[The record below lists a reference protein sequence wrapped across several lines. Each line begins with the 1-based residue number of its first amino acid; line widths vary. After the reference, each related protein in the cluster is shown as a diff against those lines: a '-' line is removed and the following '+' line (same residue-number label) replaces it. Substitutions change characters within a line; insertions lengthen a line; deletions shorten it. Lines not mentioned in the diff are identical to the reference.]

1 MKRILLIAMVV
12 CLSMYSSFAQLPNG
26 SLAPDWT
33 LTDLNGTTHN
43 LYSYLDS
50 GYTVFIDF
58 SAVWCGPC
66 WSYHIS
72 GALENLY
79 IDHGPAGYPN
89 VSPATTN
96 DVMVFFIEGDA
107 NTVANLGGS
116 GGGTQ
121 GDWITGTPYPIICT
135 DGTVNNAAVTS
146 SYSIGYWPTIY
157 RICPDRVLIES
168 GQSSNPYSFVSSCPP
183 PTTNINDVKAMAY
196 EGVTETCSGS
206 LSPELKVQN
215 YGLTT
220 LTSFDIE
227 VLVNGVQNSVTP
239 WTGNLAT
246 YQLTTIP
253 LPAINGITGTSQIEI
268 KTTNP
273 NGGADD
279 DMSNND
285 VSFTATLAY
294 QAAHVNVTIA
304 ITTDQYGSET
314 TWDIK
319 TSSGVAIASGG
330 PYADGSVSIQT
341 PVTTTLLQDQ
351 CYTFTIYD
359 AYGDGICCNY
369 GQGSYSVTDGNAY
382 SLASGGQ
389 FTDEESVQFKTNIS
403 APQSWDCISPG
414 NCQDPGTGNGQYNS
428 YVQCL
433 TACFSTDI
441 DENISERDFILFPN
455 PANDI
460 ATLSFTT
467 TETSKT
473 IVTITNILGE
483 IIYSNEIGSLNVGQH
498 IMPISTYEITEGIY
512 FINLITNNKI
522 ITKKITI
529 VR

>member
-1 MKRILLIAMVV
+1 MVV
-12 CLSMYSSFAQLPNG
+12 CISMYSSFAQLPNG

-66 WSYHIS
+66 WSYHTS
-72 GALENLY
+72 GALEDLY
-79 IDHGPAGYPN
+79 MNHGPAGFPN
-89 VSPATTN
+89 VSLNTTN
-96 DVMVFFIEGDA
+96 DVMVFFIEGDGSS
-107 NTVANLGGS
+107 VAQLNGGS
-116 GGGTQ
+116 GSVGN
-121 GDWITGTPYPIICT
+121 WVSGTPYPIICT

-146 SYSIGYWPTIY
+146 AYSIGYWPTIY

-168 GQSSNPYSFVSSCPP
+168 GQSSNPYSFVGSCPP

-196 EGVTETCSGS
+196 EGETETCTGN
-206 LSPELKVQN
+206 LTPDIKIQN

-227 VLVNGVQNSVTP
+227 VFVNGVQNSVTP

-246 YQLTTIP
+246 YQLTTITLP
-253 LPAINGITGTSQIEI
+253 LITGISANANIEI

-273 NGGADD
+273 NGGVDD
-279 DMSNND
+279 DITNND

-294 QAAHVNVTIA
+294 QNTHVDVTVA

-319 TSSGVAIASGG
+319 ISSGASISSGG
-330 PYADGSVSIQT
+330 PYADGAVSVQT
-341 PVTTTLLQDQ
+341 PVTVTLSPDE

-359 AYGDGICCNY
+359 SYGDGICCNY
-369 GQGSYSVTDGNAY
+369 GQGSYSVIDGNTY

-389 FTDEESVQFKTNIS
+389 FTDEESAQFRTGISSPSSIEETNIFEK
-403 APQSWDCISPG
+403 ISI
-414 NCQDPGTGNGQYNS
+414 Y
-428 YVQCL
+428 
-433 TACFSTDI
+433 
-441 DENISERDFILFPN
+441 PN
-455 PANDI
+455 PVNDI

-467 TETSKT
+467 TEKSKT
-473 IVTITNILGE
+473 AISITNILGE
-483 IIYSNEIGSLNVGQH
+483 IVYINEIGNITSGQH
-498 IMPISTYEITEGIY
+498 IMPISTSKITEGLY
-512 FINLITNNKI
+512 FVNLITSNSI

>member
-1 MKRILLIAMVV
+1 MKRILLIALVA
-12 CLSMYSSFAQLPNG
+12 CLSISSSFAQLPN
-26 SLAPDWT
+26 SRIAPDWT

-43 LYSYLDS
+43 MYSYLDS

-66 WSYHIS
+66 WNYHNS

-89 VSPATTN
+89 VSPTTTN
-96 DVMVFFIEGDA
+96 DVMVFFIEGDGNA
-107 NTVANLGGS
+107 VACIQ
-116 GGGTQ
+116 GTGCGTY
-121 GDWITGTPYPIICT
+121 GDWTAGTPYPIICT
-135 DGTVNNAAVTS
+135 DGTVNNTAVTS
-146 SYSIGYWPTIY
+146 AYSIGYWPTVY

-183 PTTNINDVKAMAY
+183 PTTNANDVKAMTY
-196 EGVTETCSGS
+196 EGATETCLGT
-206 LSPELKVQN
+206 LTPELKVQN

-246 YQLTTIP
+246 YQLTTIT
-253 LPAINGITGTSQIEI
+253 LPTISGITGTSQIEI

-273 NGGADD
+273 NGGIDN

-285 VSFTATLAY
+285 VSFVATLAY
-294 QAAHVNVTIA
+294 QSAHIDVTVA

-319 TSSGVAIASGG
+319 AAGLTVSSGG
-330 PYADGSVSIQT
+330 PWTDLSGSGTTVQT
-341 PVTTTLLQDQ
+341 PVIVTLSPDE

-359 AYGDGICCNY
+359 SYGDGICCSY
-369 GQGSYSVTDGNAY
+369 GNGGYSVTDGNSY
-382 SLASGGQ
+382 TLASGGYTTAS
-389 FTDEESVQFKTNIS
+389 FTDEESAQFRTGVTSPSSIEENSIVETIS
-403 APQSWDCISPG
+403 I
-414 NCQDPGTGNGQYNS
+414 
-428 YVQCL
+428 
-433 TACFSTDI
+433 
-441 DENISERDFILFPN
+441 FPN
-455 PANDI
+455 PVNDI

-467 TETSKT
+467 TEKSKT
-473 IVTITNILGE
+473 AITIFNILGE
-483 IIYSNEIGSLNVGQH
+483 VVYSNEIGSLASGQH
-498 IMPISTYEITEGIY
+498 IMPISTSGISEGMY
-512 FINLITNNKI
+512 FVNLITNNKI

>member
-1 MKRILLIAMVV
+1 MVV

-79 IDHGPAGYPN
+79 IDHGPTGYPN
-89 VSPATTN
+89 VSPNTTN
-96 DVMVFFIEGDA
+96 DVMVFFIEGDGSS
-107 NTVANLGGS
+107 VAQLNGGS
-116 GGGTQ
+116 GSVGN
-121 GDWITGTPYPIICT
+121 WVSGTPYPIICT

-146 SYSIGYWPTIY
+146 AYSIGYWPTIY
-157 RICPDRVLIES
+157 RICPDRMLIES

-196 EGVTETCSGS
+196 EGATETCTGN
-206 LSPELKVQN
+206 LTPEIKIQN

-220 LTSFDIE
+220 LTYFDIE

-239 WTGNLAT
+239 WIGNLAT

-253 LPAINGITGTSQIEI
+253 LPAITGITGTSQIEI

-294 QAAHVNVTIA
+294 QAAHIDITIA

-319 TSSGVAIASGG
+319 TSSGTSISSGG
-330 PYADGSVSIQT
+330 PYADGAVSVQT
-341 PVTTTLLQDQ
+341 PVIATLSPDE

-359 AYGDGICCNY
+359 SYGDGICCNY

-389 FTDEESVQFKTNIS
+389 FTDEESAQFRTGISSPSSIEETNIVEK
-403 APQSWDCISPG
+403 ISI
-414 NCQDPGTGNGQYNS
+414 Y
-428 YVQCL
+428 
-433 TACFSTDI
+433 
-441 DENISERDFILFPN
+441 PN
-455 PANDI
+455 PVNDI

-467 TETSKT
+467 TEKSKT
-473 IVTITNILGE
+473 AISITNILGE
-483 IIYSNEIGSLNVGQH
+483 IVYLNEIGKITSGQH
-498 IMPISTYEITEGIY
+498 IMPISTSEITEGLY
-512 FINLITNNKI
+512 FVTLITSNRI

-529 VR
+529 VK

>member
-1 MKRILLIAMVV
+1 M
-12 CLSMYSSFAQLPNG
+12 
-26 SLAPDWT
+26 
-33 LTDLNGTTHN
+33 
-43 LYSYLDS
+43 YSYLDS

-66 WSYHIS
+66 WSYHNS

-89 VSPATTN
+89 VSPTTTN
-96 DVMVFFIEGDA
+96 DVMVFFIEGDG
-107 NTVANLGGS
+107 NTTANLGGS
-116 GGGTQ
+116 GGGTL

-135 DGTVNNAAVTS
+135 DGTVNNTTVTS
-146 SYSIGYWPTIY
+146 AYSIGYWPTIY

-196 EGVTETCSGS
+196 EGATETCLGD
-206 LSPELKVQN
+206 LTPEIKVQN

-246 YQLTTIP
+246 YQLTTIT
-253 LPAINGITGTSQIEI
+253 LPTISGITGTTQIEI

-273 NGGADD
+273 NGGTDD

-285 VSFTATLAY
+285 VSFTASLAY
-294 QAAHVNVTIA
+294 QAAHVDVTVA
-304 ITTDQYGSET
+304 VTTDQYGAET

-319 TSSGVAIASGG
+319 ASSGLGIASGG
-330 PYADGSVSIQT
+330 PWSNLSASGTTVQT
-341 PVTTTLLQDQ
+341 PVNVTLSQDE

-359 AYGDGICCNY
+359 SYGDGINSGY
-369 GQGSYSVTDGNAY
+369 GVGSYSVTDGNGTV
-382 SLASGGQ
+382 LASGGT
-389 FTDEESVQFKTNIS
+389 FTDEESEQFR
-403 APQSWDCISPG
+403 
-414 NCQDPGTGNGQYNS
+414 TGLS
-428 YVQCL
+428 
-433 TACFSTDI
+433 SS
-441 DENISERDFILFPN
+441 ISENTIVNAISIYPN
-455 PANDI
+455 PVNDI

-467 TETSKT
+467 TEKSKT
-473 IVTITNILGE
+473 AITIFNILGE
-483 IIYSNEIGSLNVGQH
+483 VVYSNEIGSLSSGQH
-498 IMPISTYEITEGIY
+498 IMPISTSGISEGMY
-512 FINLITNNKI
+512 FVNLITNNKI

-529 VR
+529 VK

>member
-1 MKRILLIAMVV
+1 VKRILLIAIVI
-12 CLSMYSSFAQLPNG
+12 CLSIHSSFAQLPNG

-66 WSYHIS
+66 WSYHTS

-89 VSPATTN
+89 VSPTTTN
-96 DVMVFFIEGDA
+96 DVMVFFIEGDG

-116 GGGTQ
+116 GGGTA
-121 GDWITGTPYPIICT
+121 GNWISGTPYPIICT

-146 SYSIGYWPTIY
+146 AYSIGYWPTIY

-196 EGVTETCSGS
+196 EGITETCSGS

-227 VLVNGVQNSVTP
+227 VLVNGVQNSITP

-268 KTTNP
+268 KTMNP

-285 VSFTATLAY
+285 INFTATLAY
-294 QAAHVNVTIA
+294 QNTHVDITVA
-304 ITTDQYGSET
+304 ITTDAYGSET
-314 TWDIK
+314 TWNIK
-319 TSSGVAIASGG
+319 NSAGFTIANGG
-330 PYADGSVSIQT
+330 PYNDLSASGTTIQT
-341 PVTTTLLQDQ
+341 PLTTTLSQDE

-359 AYGDGICCNY
+359 SYGDGICCNY

-389 FTDEESVQFKTNIS
+389 FTDEKSAQFRTGTSNPSSIEETNIVEK
-403 APQSWDCISPG
+403 ISI
-414 NCQDPGTGNGQYNS
+414 Y
-428 YVQCL
+428 
-433 TACFSTDI
+433 
-441 DENISERDFILFPN
+441 PN
-455 PANDI
+455 PVNDI

-467 TETSKT
+467 TEKSKT
-473 IVTITNILGE
+473 AISITNILGE
-483 IIYSNEIGSLNVGQH
+483 IVYSNKIGKITSGQH
-498 IMPISTYEITEGIY
+498 IMPISTSGITEGLY
-512 FINLITNNKI
+512 FINLIRNNKI

>member
-1 MKRILLIAMVV
+1 MKRILLIALVA
-12 CLSMYSSFAQLPNG
+12 CLSISSSFAQLPN
-26 SLAPDWT
+26 SSIAPDWT

-43 LYSYLDS
+43 MYSYLDS

-66 WSYHIS
+66 WSYHNS

-89 VSPATTN
+89 VSSTTTN
-96 DVMVFFIEGDA
+96 DVMVFFIEGDG
-107 NTVANLGGS
+107 NTATNLGGS
-116 GGGTQ
+116 GGGTL

-135 DGTVNNAAVTS
+135 DGTVNNTAVTS
-146 SYSIGYWPTIY
+146 AYSIGYWPTIY

-196 EGVTETCSGS
+196 EGATETCLGD
-206 LSPELKVQN
+206 LTPEIKVQN

-253 LPAINGITGTSQIEI
+253 LPTISGITGTTQIEI

-273 NGGADD
+273 NGGIDD
-279 DMSNND
+279 DLSNND

-294 QAAHVNVTIA
+294 QAAHVDVTVA

-319 TSSGVAIASGG
+319 ASSGLSVASGG
-330 PYADGSVSIQT
+330 PWSDLSASGTTVQPSVN
-341 PVTTTLLQDQ
+341 VTLSQDE

-359 AYGDGICCNY
+359 SYGDGICCSY
-369 GQGSYSVTDGNAY
+369 GNGGYSVTDGNGTI
-382 SLASGGQ
+382 LASGGT
-389 FTDEESVQFKTNIS
+389 FTDEESIQFR
-403 APQSWDCISPG
+403 
-414 NCQDPGTGNGQYNS
+414 TGLS
-428 YVQCL
+428 
-433 TACFSTDI
+433 SS
-441 DENISERDFILFPN
+441 ISENTIVNAISIYPN
-455 PANDI
+455 PVNDI

-467 TETSKT
+467 TEKSKT
-473 IVTITNILGE
+473 AITIFNILGE
-483 IIYSNEIGSLNVGQH
+483 VVYSNEIGSLASGQH
-498 IMPISTYEITEGIY
+498 IMPISTSGISEGMY
-512 FINLITNNKI
+512 FVNLITNNKI

>member
-1 MKRILLIAMVV
+1 MKRILLIALVA
-12 CLSMYSSFAQLPNG
+12 CLSVSSSFAQLPN
-26 SLAPDWT
+26 SSIAPDWT

-43 LYSYLDS
+43 MYSYLDS

-66 WSYHIS
+66 WSYHNS

-89 VSPATTN
+89 VSPTTTN
-96 DVMVFFIEGDA
+96 DVMVFFIEGDG
-107 NTVANLGGS
+107 NTTANLGGS
-116 GGGTQ
+116 GGGTL

-135 DGTVNNAAVTS
+135 DGTVNNTTVTS
-146 SYSIGYWPTIY
+146 AYSIGYWPTIY

-196 EGVTETCSGS
+196 EGATETCLGD
-206 LSPELKVQN
+206 LTPEIKVQN

-253 LPAINGITGTSQIEI
+253 LPTISGITGTSQIEI

-273 NGGADD
+273 NGGTDD

-294 QAAHVNVTIA
+294 QAAHVDVTVA

-319 TSSGVAIASGG
+319 TGSGLAIASGG
-330 PYADGSVSIQT
+330 PYADGSVSVQT
-341 PVTTTLLQDQ
+341 PVTTTLSQDE

-359 AYGDGICCNY
+359 SYGDGLCCSY
-369 GQGSYSVTDGNAY
+369 GNGGYSLTDGNSY
-382 SLASGGQ
+382 TLASGGYTTTS
-389 FTDEESVQFKTNIS
+389 FSDEESSQFRTGVSSPSSVEENTIVNTIS
-403 APQSWDCISPG
+403 I
-414 NCQDPGTGNGQYNS
+414 Y
-428 YVQCL
+428 
-433 TACFSTDI
+433 
-441 DENISERDFILFPN
+441 PN
-455 PANDI
+455 PVNDI

-467 TETSKT
+467 TEKSKT
-473 IVTITNILGE
+473 AINITNILGE
-483 IIYSNEIGSLNVGQH
+483 IVYNNEIGSLTSGQH
-498 IMPISTYEITEGIY
+498 IMPISTSGISEGMY
-512 FINLITNNKI
+512 FVNLITNNKI

>member
-1 MKRILLIAMVV
+1 VKRILLIAIVI
-12 CLSMYSSFAQLPNG
+12 CLSIHSSFAQLPNG

-66 WSYHIS
+66 WSYHTS

-89 VSPATTN
+89 VSPTTTN
-96 DVMVFFIEGDA
+96 DVMVFFIEGDG

-116 GGGTQ
+116 GGGTA
-121 GDWITGTPYPIICT
+121 GNWISGTPYPIICT

-146 SYSIGYWPTIY
+146 AYSIGYWPTIY

-196 EGVTETCSGS
+196 EGITETCSGS

-227 VLVNGVQNSVTP
+227 VLVNGVQNSITP

-268 KTTNP
+268 KTMNP

-285 VSFTATLAY
+285 INFTATLAY
-294 QAAHVNVTIA
+294 QNTHVDITVA
-304 ITTDQYGSET
+304 ITTDAYGSET
-314 TWDIK
+314 TWNIK
-319 TSSGVAIASGG
+319 NSAGFTIANGG
-330 PYADGSVSIQT
+330 PYNDLSASGTTIQT
-341 PVTTTLLQDQ
+341 PLTTTLLPDE
-351 CYTFTIYD
+351 CYTFTMYD
-359 AYGDGICCNY
+359 SYGDGICCNY

-382 SLASGGQ
+382 PLASGGQ
-389 FTDEESVQFKTNIS
+389 FTDEESAQFRTGISSPSSIEETNIVEK
-403 APQSWDCISPG
+403 ISI
-414 NCQDPGTGNGQYNS
+414 Y
-428 YVQCL
+428 
-433 TACFSTDI
+433 
-441 DENISERDFILFPN
+441 PN
-455 PANDI
+455 PANNI

-467 TETSKT
+467 TEKSKT
-473 IVTITNILGE
+473 AISITNILGE
-483 IIYSNEIGSLNVGQH
+483 IVYSNKIGKITSGQH
-498 IMPISTYEITEGIY
+498 IMPISTSGITEGLY
-512 FINLITNNKI
+512 FINLIRNNKI